1 MALAI
6 YVNSDTLIEL
16 SGLVRSAT
24 GSYVNDATATMTL
37 KDADEKVI
45 ASGVSMPYVDG
56 SNGKYQGTLQNT
68 LSVTAGNKYFLE
80 ITATRG
86 GETLFKRILCYATY
100 SESGA

>member
-6 YVNSDTLIEL
+6 YAGSDTLIEL

-24 GSYVNDATATMTL
+24 GAYVNDATATMTL
-37 KDADEKVI
+37 KNADEQVV

-68 LSVTAGNKYFLE
+68 LGVTAGQKYFLE
-80 ITATRG
+80 ITASRG
-86 GETLFKRILCYATY
+86 GETLFKRILCYAVY
-100 SESGA
+100 SEAGA